1 MLECGLTFS
10 PTRPSAL
17 LFHPT
22 QGLESERD
30 SCDDIGQEK
39 TEDNMADTR
48 Q

>member
-30 SCDDIGQEK
+30 FCDVRQEK